1 MAGVDAVSRTE
12 AAKSL
17 AARAAGPTPVDP
29 HLFLVLGATGDLM
42 KRKLLPALYE
52 LAEQGHLGDR
62 FVVLGAAQPEIDD
75 ARFREM
81 ARDALRDA
89 GLADAESDCWCDKR
103 LYYQP
108 LASDTAEAYQALSDR
123 VAALERSHQLP
134 GKRVIYLA
142 LPPVAFAPAVT
153 RLGQSGL
160 NRSPGWTR
168 LVIEKP
174 FGRDLASAQE
184 LNRIVHRFF
193 DESQVYRIDH
203 YLGKET
209 VQNLLTFRFANAI
222 FETLWNRDR
231 VQKVAIT
238 VAESLGVEHRAAY
251 YDQAGVLRDM
261 VQNHLTQ
268 LLTVT
273 AMELPAAFDADSI
286 RYEKQKVLRSVAPIR
301 PEDVILGQYTR
312 GRIDGAEVPGYR
324 EEPGVRPDSDTA
336 TFASLKME
344 IANWRWQ
351 GVPFFL
357 RTGKRLPERVSQVAV
372 TFRCPPV
379 SIFQP
384 LNAGP
389 IHPNVLV
396 ITLQPN
402 EGFDLQFDV
411 KAPGQLIRLE
421 PQKLHFRYAEAFAPL
436 PGAYETLLLD
446 IMLGDQTLFVSAEWV
461 EASWRRYT
469 PLLEQRLPVHPYAA
483 GTWGPPAVS
492 GDSWPPL
499 DPEHAERGCG
509 NGEGQR
515 AEGD

>member
-1 MAGVDAVSRTE
+1 MSSVE
-12 AAKSL
+12 AASSL
-17 AARAAGPTPVDP
+17 AARIAGPKPVEP
-29 HLFLVLGATGDLM
+29 HLFIVLGATGDLM
-42 KRKLLPALYE
+42 RRKLLPALFQ

-89 GLADAESDCWCDKR
+89 GLRDTGPDCWCDKR

-108 LASDTAEAYQALSDR
+108 LASDTPEAFRALS
-123 VAALERSHQLP
+123 ERIAEVERAYQLP
-134 GKRVIYLA
+134 GNRIIYLA
-142 LPPVAFAPAVT
+142 LPPVAFTPTVT
-153 RLGQSGL
+153 RLGETRL

-174 FGRDLASAQE
+174 FGRDLASAEE
-184 LNRIVHRFF
+184 LNRIVHRSF

-231 VQKVAIT
+231 IRQVAIT

-251 YDQAGVLRDM
+251 YDEAGVLRDM

-273 AMELPAAFDADSI
+273 AMELPAAFESDAI
-286 RYEKQKVLRSVAPIR
+286 RYEKQKVLRSVAPVR
-301 PEDVILGQYTR
+301 PEDVVLGQYAR
-312 GRIDGAEVPGYR
+312 GHIDGAEVPGYR
-324 EEPGVRPDSDTA
+324 EEPGVRPGSDTP

-384 LNAGP
+384 LNTGP
-389 IHPNVLV
+389 IHPNILV

-421 PQKLHFRYAEAFAPL
+421 PQKLRFRYAEAFAPL
-436 PGAYETLLLD
+436 PAAYETLLLD
-446 IMLGDQTLFVSAEWV
+446 TMLGDQTLFVSAEWA
-461 EASWRRYT
+461 EASWRLYT
-469 PLLEQRLPVHPYAA
+469 PLLEQRLPVHAYEA
-483 GTWGPPAVS
+483 GTWGPAAVP

-499 DPEHAERGCG
+499 SLEHFESGCAET
-509 NGEGQR
+509 EAQQDK
-515 AEGD
+515 GD